1 MDDAKQLLLWWQS
14 LVAGIGP
21 AIHLWPEARCQ
32 LVPTEIPRR
41 CMSLGVVCSLSTDR
55 LSSYFQPAARVSV
68 DLLILMS
75 FIRHIMWVY
84 TRASLIGTRR

>member
-41 CMSLGVVCSLSTDR
+41 CMSLGGRMATSQCRCL
-55 LSSYFQPAARVSV
+55 
-68 DLLILMS
+68 
-75 FIRHIMWVY
+75 H
-84 TRASLIGTRR
+84 